1 MNPRFWFSGF
11 LKTRQD
17 HARVGHGVLGL
28 HAVASSPDPP
38 YANLRR
44 RAHGGPG
51 VLGLRAVASSPHPPT
66 QTSAGAHTVGVGF
79 SADGAVLEPPPSKP
93 PGACLFLTPMVCLAG
108 SGKDFDPTLG
118 RLIFW
123 GLGSSITSSRS
134 PMGRTGAAGP
144 SPVLDA
150 VGAGLASLPRAPA
163 WHGWGMPPLP
173 LPVGGARRPAL
184 CCLHR
189 NVENGA
195 TVSMAACDGSCEA
208 PPRATVSGHR
218 SAPEN

>member
-1 MNPRFWFSGF
+1 MGF
-11 LKTRQD
+11 LVCTRW
-17 HARVGHGVLGL
+17 L
-28 HAVASSPDPP
+28 HHPTPP
-38 YANLRR
+38 M
-44 RAHGGPG
+44 
-51 VLGLRAVASSPHPPT
+51 
-66 QTSAGAHTVGVGF
+66 QTSGGAHTVGPGF
-79 SADGAVLEPPPSKP
+79 SADGAVLETPPSKP
-93 PGACLFLTPMVCLAG
+93 PGACLFQTPMVCLAG
-108 SGKDFDPTLG
+108 SGTDFDPTLG

-163 WHGWGMPPLP
+163 WHGWGLPPLP
-173 LPVGGARRPAL
+173 LPVVGARRPAL

-208 PPRATVSGHR
+208 PPRTTASGHR
-218 SAPEN
+218 SAPENCNSDGRTALSPSLMITANVSVVALLGVRGAMKSGLSG